1 MASERGERNDE
12 DTIEGSEGLGVA
24 TTRSEERMA
33 ASLGLLAEAPAVFKA
48 GNSIEQAAVLLAL
61 PALQSQGLLKALE
74 VYGPLPPGYYNLT
87 HILLLLAYMAL
98 LRISNPEQLK
108 TCNPGELGR
117 IMGLDRVPEMRCLR
131 QKIKL
136 ITAQKKA
143 IDFEKSLFAAWVK
156 PEQNP
161 CLSFYIDGHVRIY
174 FGDQASLSKT
184 YVSRQKLCLCGTTEY
199 WVNDRQGSPYMSVI
213 GELNEH
219 LRLVIEE
226 QIVPRLLE
234 DTKDMVTQQQLDD
247 NPLLPRFILFFDRE
261 AYDVPFFIR
270 LWQLYRIAI
279 VTYRKNV
286 KDTWPEEDFKP
297 IETEVINNKKTML
310 LCEKP
315 VELDGHTFRE
325 VRKLNEGG
333 HQTSIITTNPML
345 TLNQTAGGLFSR
357 WSQENYFR
365 YMIAEFNFDKMLQY
379 GVETIDENTKVVN
392 PAYNKL
398 TQQIKTAAEKQR
410 RTEAQLYELMEKL
423 QQTIKPHEQALIV
436 QKQAKALQT
445 SQAYTKRLAELKA
458 SRKALSR
465 TIALKQ
471 MPEANRYNC
480 LKKESKLFINVIR
493 MIAYR
498 AETVLY
504 NLIKP
509 IFKNAEKEGRQIIQ
523 SIMASDADILPDYEA
538 KTLTV
543 KIHGQATP
551 KMNEI
556 LKSLC
561 GQMNETKT
569 IYPQTDLIIIFKTG

>member
-1 MASERGERNDE
+1 VASERGERNDE

-174 FGDQASLSKT
+174 FGDQANLSKT

-226 QIVPRLLE
+226 QIVPRLLQ

-286 KDTWPEEDFKP
+286 KDTWPEENFKP

-423 QQTIKPHEQALIV
+423 QQSIKPHEQALIV

-569 IYPQTDLIIIFKTG
+569 IYPQTDLTIIFKTG

>member
-174 FGDQASLSKT
+174 FGDQANLSKT

-226 QIVPRLLE
+226 QIVPRLLQ

-286 KDTWPEEDFKP
+286 KDTWPEENFKP

-423 QQTIKPHEQALIV
+423 QQSIKPHEQALIV

-569 IYPQTDLIIIFKTG
+569 IYPQTDLTIIFKTG

>member
-1 MASERGERNDE
+1 MQGR
-12 DTIEGSEGLGVA
+12 EGLGVA
-24 TTRSEERMA
+24 TTRSEERIA
-33 ASLGLLAEAPAVFKA
+33 ASQGLLTEAPAIFKA
-48 GNSIEQAAVLLAL
+48 GNSIEHGAVLLAL
-61 PALQSQGLLKALE
+61 PALESQGLLKALE
-74 VYGPLPPGYYNLT
+74 VYGPLPAGYYNLT
-87 HILLLLAYMAL
+87 HILLLLSYMAL

-136 ITAQKKA
+136 ITEQQKA
-143 IDFEKSLFAAWVK
+143 VEFEKSLFAGWVN
-156 PEQNP
+156 PEQHS
-161 CLSFYIDGHVRIY
+161 CLFFYIDGHVRIY
-174 FGDQASLSKT
+174 FGDKANLSKT

-199 WVNDRQGSPYMSVI
+199 WVNDQQGSPYMSVI

-226 QIVPRLLE
+226 QIVPRLLQ
-234 DTKDMVTQQQLDD
+234 DTKDMVTQQQLDA
-247 NPLLPRFILFFDRE
+247 NTLLPRFTLFFDRE
-261 AYDVPFFIR
+261 AYDTAFFIR
-270 LWQLYRIAI
+270 LWQKHRIAI

-286 KDTWPEEDFKP
+286 KDKWPEEDFKP
-297 IETEVINNKKTML
+297 YETQVINNKNTMF

-315 VELDGHTFRE
+315 VELGGHTFRE
-325 VRKLNEGG
+325 VRKLGEGG
-333 HQTSIITTNPML
+333 HQTSILTTNPIL
-345 TLNQTAGGLFSR
+345 SLNQAAGGLFSR

-365 YMIAEFNFDKMLQY
+365 YMIAEFNFDKMVQY
-379 GVETIDENTKVVN
+379 GVEKINENTKVVN

-398 TQQIKTAAEKQR
+398 TQQIKKTTEKQR

-423 QQTIKPHEQALIV
+423 QQPLKPHEQALV
-436 QKQAKALQT
+436 TQKQAEAQQNSQT
-445 SQAYTKRLAELKA
+445 YATKVAALKA
-458 SRKALSR
+458 SRKAISR
-465 TIALKQ
+465 TVALKD
-471 MPEANRYNC
+471 MPDAQRYNC
-480 LKKESKLFINVIR
+480 LKKESKLFMNVIK

-509 IFKNAEKEGRQIIQ
+509 IFKTAEKEGRQIIQ

-551 KMNEI
+551 KVNEI
-556 LKSLC
+556 LKKLC
-561 GQMNETKT
+561 DQMNETKT
-569 IYPQTDLIIIFKTG
+569 IYPQADLTIIFKTV

>member
-12 DTIEGSEGLGVA
+12 DTIEGSQGLGVA

-174 FGDQASLSKT
+174 FGNQASLSKT

-286 KDTWPEEDFKP
+286 KDKWPEEDFKP

-410 RTEAQLYELMEKL
+410 RTAAQLYELMEKL
-423 QQTIKPHEQALIV
+423 QQTIKPHEQALIA
-436 QKQAKALQT
+436 QKQAEALQT
-445 SQAYTKRLAELKA
+445 SQAYTKRLTELKA

-509 IFKNAEKEGRQIIQ
+509 VFKNAEKEGRQIIQ
-523 SIMASDADILPDYEA
+523 SILASDADILPDYEA